1 MKTLVVNHN
10 DASQRVDNFLRK
22 KYPKLSL
29 VQIFKAIRTK
39 KIKVNSKKIIN
50 SYRLQVGDQITIF
63 ISDKLLSQEPHQ
75 LDFLLA
81 PNDIDIIY
89 EDKNILLVNKP
100 VGIIVHEDLNF
111 KIDIL
116 LNRILHYLYAK
127 KEWDPN
133 VEHTFIPSLINRI
146 DRNTSGIVIIAKNAE
161 ALRILNEKM
170 RSREID
176 KYYLATVHGTFFHKS
191 GVLKH
196 WLTRNEDENKV
207 VVTNKRL
214 NHNSH
219 EIVTEYK
226 VLSCNHDVS
235 KLEIKLITGKTHQ
248 IRAHFAF
255 INHPLVGEKKYTD
268 KKFYKSDANIWQD
281 LTAYKITFNFKSDAD
296 ILNYLN
302 KKTFDILNRR

>member
-127 KEWDPN
+127 KE
-133 VEHTFIPSLINRI
+133 
-146 DRNTSGIVIIAKNAE
+146 
-161 ALRILNEKM
+161 
-170 RSREID
+170 
-176 KYYLATVHGTFFHKS
+176 
-191 GVLKH
+191 
-196 WLTRNEDENKV
+196 
-207 VVTNKRL
+207 
-214 NHNSH
+214 
-219 EIVTEYK
+219 
-226 VLSCNHDVS
+226 
-235 KLEIKLITGKTHQ
+235 
-248 IRAHFAF
+248 
-255 INHPLVGEKKYTD
+255 
-268 KKFYKSDANIWQD
+268 
-281 LTAYKITFNFKSDAD
+281 
-296 ILNYLN
+296 
-302 KKTFDILNRR
+302 